1 MEPQIETVE
10 SGDYMAN
17 RRSIEERI
25 NDALKLDEHDPI
37 RKLQMFFNGGKE
49 VEFGLG
55 DRKEKPLPKA
65 PKHKNFIMQRYENKT
80 KMGYSSNLNLT
91 KKYDQPE
98 RSKSTLDGPY
108 AQSRLTDQSYAY
120 HDMMTNQSG
129 ESLHRSRGVSNDQV
143 NMTRSQPMMKK
154 SKNRDEFV
162 GRLKHLR
169 NMLSQGIGME
179 DESSLDAEIPE
190 LNTRKTD
197 EFETLDKI

>member
-1 MEPQIETVE
+1 
-10 SGDYMAN
+10 
-17 RRSIEERI
+17 
-25 NDALKLDEHDPI
+25 
-37 RKLQMFFNGGKE
+37 
-49 VEFGLG
+49 
-55 DRKEKPLPKA
+55 
-65 PKHKNFIMQRYENKT
+65 
-80 KMGYSSNLNLT
+80 
-91 KKYDQPE
+91 
-98 RSKSTLDGPY
+98 
-108 AQSRLTDQSYAY
+108 
-120 HDMMTNQSG
+120 MMTNQSG